1 MSVTDEHRVSP
12 NAILR
17 KFKKPQKPT
26 AEDKKVDSDGDED
39 SKQGGKTQNTEKL
52 SSGKRSALIDF
63 IAKNK
68 KHAA

>member
-1 MSVTDEHRVSP
+1 MPTQSP
-12 NAILR
+12 SAILR
-17 KFKKPQKPT
+17 KLKKPEKVS
-26 AEDKKVDSDGDED
+26 AEDKADNKNGDD
-39 SKQGGKTQNTEKL
+39 DKKQGGKTQNTEKL